1 MSDETYLAEMGTR
14 IWALRKKKKLRQD
27 QLGFARSQIS
37 SIESGDRNCC
47 ILTLKRIAEK
57 LGCQVVDLLPY

>member
-1 MSDETYLAEMGTR
+1 MNDDRYLAEMGFKV
-14 IWALRKKKKLRQD
+14 WKLRKNKKLRQD

-47 ILTLKRIAEK
+47 ILTLKRIAEC
-57 LGCQVVDLLPY
+57 LGCQVADLLPY